1 MGRARRSTYR
11 RAMTL
16 TNTETL
22 HHLAAA
28 GQSIWIDTLSRDLV
42 RGGELRRL
50 VADAAVTGVTSN
62 PTIFERAL
70 ARSEAYD
77 EQLAELS
84 YEGTKHALVAL
95 MATDVQDACDV
106 LEPVFLASGGTDGF
120 VSLEVDPALA
130 DDVAGTLAEARRL
143 RAAVDRP
150 NMMVK
155 IPATDAGVVAFETAV
170 AEGMAINMTLVF
182 SPARHLQVA
191 EAYVRGLAR
200 LVDAGGDPAAAA
212 SVASL
217 FVSRIDSAVD
227 PLLVAVGAPAEL
239 RGQAAIANA
248 KIAHLRAARAFQ
260 GPGWEELVA
269 RGARPQRSLWASTS
283 TKDPRYRDVRYV
295 ESLIGPQTVSTMP
308 LQTLEAFADHGTVAP
323 TLGRDL
329 DAARAVLASV
339 QAAGVD
345 LDGVLAG
352 LETEGVALFAA
363 SFAQAI
369 DGLARRR
376 AALQLSR

>member
-1 MGRARRSTYR
+1 
-11 RAMTL
+11 MTL

-62 PTIFERAL
+62 PTIFERAI

-77 EQLAELS
+77 QQLAELS
-84 YEGTKHALVAL
+84 DEAPKDALVAL
-95 MATDVQDACDV
+95 MATDVQQACDV
-106 LEPVFLASGGTDGF
+106 LEPVFLASGGADGF
-120 VSLEVDPALA
+120 VSLEVDPTLA
-130 DDVAGTLAEARRL
+130 DDVAGTLEEARRL
-143 RAAVDRP
+143 RAVVDRP

-155 IPATDAGVVAFETAV
+155 IPATDAGVVAFEAAV

-182 SPARHLQVA
+182 SPARHAQVA

-200 LVDAGGDPAAAA
+200 LVDAGGDPAAAP

-227 PLLVAVGAPAEL
+227 PLLVATGAPPEL

-248 KIAHLRAARAFQ
+248 KVAHLRAARAFQ
-260 GPGWEELVA
+260 GPAWKALVA

-283 TKDPRYRDVRYV
+283 TKDPHYRDVRYV
-295 ESLIGPQTVSTMP
+295 ESLIAPQTVSTMP
-308 LQTLEAFADHGTVAP
+308 LPTLEAFADHGTVAP

-329 DAARAVLASV
+329 EAAEAVLASV

-345 LDGVLAG
+345 LDAVLAG
-352 LETEGVALFAA
+352 LEAEGVALFAA

-376 AALQLSR
+376 ATLQLSR

>member
-70 ARSEAYD
+70 ARSVTYD

-84 YEGTKHALVAL
+84 YEGTKDALVAL
-95 MATDVQDACDV
+95 IATDVQDACDV

-155 IPATDAGVVAFETAV
+155 IPATDAGVVAFEAAV

-260 GPGWEELVA
+260 APGWEELVA

-283 TKDPRYRDVRYV
+283 TKDPHYRDVRYV

-352 LETEGVALFAA
+352 LEAEGVALFAA

-376 AALQLSR
+376 AALQLAR